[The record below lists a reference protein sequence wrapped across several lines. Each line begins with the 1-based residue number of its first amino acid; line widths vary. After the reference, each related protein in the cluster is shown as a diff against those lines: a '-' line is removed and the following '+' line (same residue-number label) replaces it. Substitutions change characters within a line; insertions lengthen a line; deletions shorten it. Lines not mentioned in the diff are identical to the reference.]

1 MADYS
6 TIPSTAKVQPRPYKV
21 EIDANDIS
29 SMKHLLAH
37 SKIGPATYENQQ
49 TDRRFGMNRD
59 WLINAKKHWETEYDW
74 RRCEKNINSF
84 PNFTMPVTDDKGSDF
99 TIHFLALF
107 SKKSDAIPLIF
118 LHGWPGSILE
128 FLGMLTVIKKQYPNP
143 EDLPYHI
150 IVPSLP
156 GYAFSSSPPIDRD
169 FKADDMAPV
178 MNALMVALGFGSG
191 YIAQGGDLGS
201 FIARQLGVE
210 NEECKGMFATL
221 TSHIKRTIADFE
233 ILAFHLNLYQLPA
246 PSNASSLPISE
257 TEKLG
262 LERAKAFTETGSA
275 YAREHGTRTAT
286 IGLVLSSS
294 PLALL
299 TWIGEKFLEWTDA
312 DPTLDEI
319 LDSVSLYWLTDTYA
333 RCIYPYRTMFGGG
346 AAKPRFAHPSS
357 KPQGYSYFPKEISPT
372 PVSWVKETGNFVHTA
387 SHEEGGHFAA
397 MEKPEVLWG
406 DVEEFVKAA
415 WK

>member
-1 MADYS
+1 
-6 TIPSTAKVQPRPYKV
+6 
-21 EIDANDIS
+21 
-29 SMKHLLAH
+29 
-37 SKIGPATYENQQ
+37 
-49 TDRRFGMNRD
+49 
-59 WLINAKKHWETEYDW
+59 
-74 RRCEKNINSF
+74 
-84 PNFTMPVTDDKGSDF
+84 
-99 TIHFLALF
+99 
-107 SKKSDAIPLIF
+107 
-118 LHGWPGSILE
+118 
-128 FLGMLTVIKKQYPNP
+128 MLTVIKKQYPNP

-210 NEECKGMFATL
+210 NEECKV
-221 TSHIKRTIADFE
+221 
-233 ILAFHLNLYQLPA
+233 NLYQLPA
-246 PSNASSLPISE
+246 PSNASSLPISQ

-319 LDSVSLYWLTDTYA
+319 LDS
-333 RCIYPYRTMFGGG
+333 MFGPG